1 MENKYLNHYTS
12 IECLLEILGSKSL
25 LLSDPEQWSDK
36 NDAASIEAFCLKKGE
51 GIKAR
56 VICFAQE
63 GEEIHHWNS
72 YAKKGC
78 CINFNKE
85 ILFKDLDDT
94 HFLHNPIIYKSI
106 NKKEDED
113 FLSIDILRGL
123 DTNDLPFLKHK
134 AYSCEN
140 EYRVVWFGLENEAKE
155 IKIQSIDTAIRRI
168 ILAPSLKCYEELKK
182 CLEERYHI
190 ERVFLSHIEES
201 KKWIDKFKKIANN
214 STQEEKYEPTMQT
227 L

>member
-12 IECLLEILGSKSL
+12 IDCLLEKQNKKSL

-36 NDAASIEAFCLKKGE
+36 NDAASIEAFCIKKGK

-56 VICFAQE
+56 VVCFAQE

-78 CINFNKE
+78 CINFDKE
-85 ILFKDLDDT
+85 ILLGNLDSA

-106 NKKEDED
+106 KKQADD
-113 FLSIDILRGL
+113 FLSIGFLRNLDI
-123 DTNDLPFLKHK
+123 NSLPFLKHK
-134 AYSCEN
+134 AYNCEN

-155 IKIQSIDTAIRRI
+155 IKIQFPNTAIRRI
-168 ILAPSLKCYEELKK
+168 TLAPSLKCYEELKK
-182 CLEERYHI
+182 CIKERYSI
-190 ERVFLSHIEES
+190 ERVFTSRIEES
-201 KKWIDKFKKIANN
+201 KKWIDNFKKIANN
-214 STQEEKYEPTMQT
+214 STQETKI
-227 L
+227 